1 MGKIIQSI
9 GPFLEG
15 SKRSGV
21 VTIGTGGKGF
31 PAGLT
36 VTSRWPTLNF
46 RGAVA
51 KRLRQRIAN
60 PPSRV
65 RIPAAPLAKRRA
77 VRVPA
82 FLVYHEP
89 PSPFRDGVQI
99 MQFDARRYDDNQAVS
114 IVIEGGQLQSV
125 TPMEEDPGDLPW
137 IAPGLVD
144 LQVNGHGG
152 QEFNDLDL
160 TIEKVSQ
167 VSTAMDADGVT
178 RYCPTATTQSFEMLS
193 HALRTIDEACN
204 QLPEVARRVAC
215 IHLEG
220 PYLSPQDGP
229 RGAHPLEHCR
239 EPDWDEFQRLQEAAG
254 GRIGIHTI
262 SPEYEGAAAFIRQL
276 AESGVLVAIG
286 HTSATSDQIQ
296 AAVDAGASMSTHLGN
311 GAHGQIRRH
320 PNYIWDQLADDR
332 LTASLIVDGHHLPA
346 AVVKTFLRAKTVER
360 CVLVSDITGMAGM
373 PPGLYENSSLGS
385 VEVLEDGRLVVPG
398 QRQLLAG
405 ACRPIGVG
413 IATVMQ
419 YADLELEDAVVMASQ
434 RPATLI
440 GLEPGSLEPGAVADL
455 VIFQLQEGRFDVQ
468 ATILGGELVHGE
480 LER

>member
-1 MGKIIQSI
+1 
-9 GPFLEG
+9 
-15 SKRSGV
+15 
-21 VTIGTGGKGF
+21 
-31 PAGLT
+31 
-36 VTSRWPTLNF
+36 
-46 RGAVA
+46 
-51 KRLRQRIAN
+51 
-60 PPSRV
+60 
-65 RIPAAPLAKRRA
+65 
-77 VRVPA
+77 
-82 FLVYHEP
+82 
-89 PSPFRDGVQI
+89 
-99 MQFDARRYDDNQAVS
+99 MQCDARRYDNDEAVS
-114 IVIEGGQLQSV
+114 VVIEGGQLLSV
-125 TPMEEDPGDLPW
+125 TPLEDPPDGLPR

-152 QEFNDLDL
+152 QEFNDLEL
-160 TIEKVSQ
+160 TVEKVAQ
-167 VSTAMDADGVT
+167 VSCAMDGDGVT

-193 HALRTIDEACN
+193 HAMRVIDEAC
-204 QLPEVARRVAC
+204 QQVPEVAGRVAS

-254 GRIGIHTI
+254 GRIGIHTV
-262 SPEYEGAAAFIRQL
+262 SPEYEGSAGFIRQL
-276 AESGVLVAIG
+276 ADSGVLVAIG

-296 AAVDAGASMSTHLGN
+296 AAVDAGALMSTHLGN

-405 ACRPIGVG
+405 ASRPIGVG
-413 IATVMQ
+413 IATVMK
-419 YADLELEDAVVMASQ
+419 YADLSLEEAVGMASQ
-434 RPATLI
+434 RPAALI

-455 VIFQLQEGRFDVQ
+455 VLFQLQEDRLDIQ
-468 ATILGGELVHGE
+468 ATILAGELVYGE
-480 LER
+480 I